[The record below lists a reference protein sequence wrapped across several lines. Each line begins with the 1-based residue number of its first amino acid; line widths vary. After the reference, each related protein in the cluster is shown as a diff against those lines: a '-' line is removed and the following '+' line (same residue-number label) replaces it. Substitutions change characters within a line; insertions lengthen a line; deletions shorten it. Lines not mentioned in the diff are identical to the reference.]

1 MFATIMPITS
11 ASEEKVKKYNIALPV
26 TRPTR
31 LILVILA
38 IPVTT
43 VKKITGAI
51 IILTILIKA
60 SPKGFKLSPNSG

>member
-1 MFATIMPITS
+1 MFATTMPITR
-11 ASEEKVKKYNIALPV
+11 ASEENVKKYNIALPV

-43 VKKITGAI
+43 VKKMTGAI
-51 IILTILIKA
+51 IIFTILIKA